1 MGFQCSNMLTALPS
15 AFLDR
20 LLSSALMEDAEIRL
34 FVLEILIS
42 FIDRHGNRQKFA
54 TIRSVPGAPRRG
66 WDPQTPQSRI
76 WGGRS
81 ARLRVPAG
89 LGAAGRVPIKS
100 RASFWGGLMLPGAR
114 GVWGPLRAQGAV
126 AQAWSGRL
134 LPGGFAGA
142 VISSRGFI
150 DCIASPQIALL
161 GGAALH
167 LASLTLERNEAKSEE
182 GD

>member
-1 MGFQCSNMLTALPS
+1 MLTALPS

-81 ARLRVPAG
+81 ARFKG
-89 LGAAGRVPIKS
+89 AGRLGSCWKSSYLNHVPV
-100 RASFWGGLMLPGAR
+100 F
-114 GVWGPLRAQGAV
+114 GVV
-126 AQAWSGRL
+126 
-134 LPGGFAGA
+134 
-142 VISSRGFI
+142 
-150 DCIASPQIALL
+150 
-161 GGAALH
+161 
-167 LASLTLERNEAKSEE
+167 
-182 GD
+182 

>member
-54 TIRSVPGAPRRG
+54 TIRSVPGAPWRG

-81 ARLRVPAG
+81 ARLSVPAG
-89 LGAAGRVPIKS
+89 LGAAGRVLIKS
-100 RASFWGGLMLPGAR
+100 CASFWGGLMLPGAR
-114 GVWGPLRAQGAV
+114 GVWGPLRAQGDV
-126 AQAWSGRL
+126 ARAWSGRTAPRRICRSSDIL
-134 LPGGFAGA
+134 EGVHGLHCIPTDSPAGW
-142 VISSRGFI
+142 R
-150 DCIASPQIALL
+150 C
-161 GGAALH
+161 AAF
-167 LASLTLERNEAKSEE
+167 S
-182 GD
+182 